1 LEPEFKL
8 ESAGIDTDA
17 LERELA
23 RRVAERRASGVYT
36 DEVEAQLAERLPDE
50 EGAGDLPCA
59 AALDYAATRARASWD
74 VTTAYPVETEK
85 PFPRPLILFAKRLA
99 RLWARVA
106 VGPIQ
111 REQTAFNRHV
121 AAALEALRLQSIS
134 ERAEAL
140 AAEEDLAALAGS
152 MIGGDEAA
160 AMAASIADALG
171 LPGSLTV
178 LQPSPPG
185 LVAALAERGFLPHAV
200 SAGTAWDEAP
210 GARVVTHT
218 GPLTFLSQ
226 VGEESTAAML
236 VSELSFW
243 LKPEALIALARRSYL
258 ALERDGRI
266 AIAVHAF
273 AAGSPAP
280 AWCAAPVVARALEL
294 AGFSDITIT
303 DARSPRAGQALPSGY
318 VAVARKT

>member
-1 LEPEFKL
+1 MEPEFKL
-8 ESAGIDTDA
+8 ESAGIDTAA

-23 RRVAERRASGVYT
+23 RRVAERRASGVYAP
-36 DEVEAQLAERLPDE
+36 EVEALLAERLPDE
-50 EGAGDLPCA
+50 EGAGHLTAA
-59 AALDYAATRARASWD
+59 AALDYAATRAQASWQ

-85 PFPRPLILFAKRLA
+85 PFLRPFILFAKRLA

-121 AAALEALRLQSIS
+121 ATALDAIRRQSIS
-134 ERAEAL
+134 ERAETL
-140 AAEEDLAALAGS
+140 AAEADLATLAGS
-152 MIGGDEAA
+152 MIDDEEAA
-160 AMAASIADALG
+160 AMAASIAEGLG
-171 LPGSLTV
+171 PKGAITV
-178 LQPSPPG
+178 LQPCPAG
-185 LVAALAERGFLPHAV
+185 LLEELTARGFTPYAV
-200 SAGTAWDEAP
+200 SAGTSWDDAP
-210 GARVVTHT
+210 SPASTRS

-226 VGEESTAAML
+226 VAEESTSAL
-236 VSELSFW
+236 FVSELSFW
-243 LKPEALIALARRSYL
+243 LKPEALITLARRSYL
-258 ALERDGRI
+258 VLERGGRV

-294 AGFSDITIT
+294 AGFMDISII
-303 DARSPRAGQALPSGY
+303 DVRSPQADQASPSGY

>member
-8 ESAGIDTDA
+8 ESAGIDTAA

-23 RRVAERRASGVYT
+23 HRVEERRASGVYT
-36 DEVEAQLAERLPDE
+36 REVEAMLAERLPDE
-50 EGAGDLPCA
+50 EGAGSLPAA
-59 AALDYAATRARASWD
+59 AALDYAATRAQASWQ

-85 PFPRPLILFAKRLA
+85 PFLRPFILFAKRLA

-121 AAALEALRLQSIS
+121 ATALEALRRQSIS
-134 ERAEAL
+134 ERAETL
-140 AAEEDLAALAGS
+140 AAEADLATLAGS
-152 MIGGDEAA
+152 LIADDEAA
-160 AMAASIADALG
+160 AMAASIAEGLG
-171 LPGSLTV
+171 PKGALTV
-178 LQPSPPG
+178 LQPCPAG
-185 LVAALAERGFLPHAV
+185 LLEELAARGFASYTV
-200 SAGTAWDEAP
+200 SAGTSWDDTPAP
-210 GARVVTHT
+210 VSTRT

-226 VGEESTAAML
+226 VAEESTAALL

-243 LKPEALIALARRSYL
+243 LKPELLITLTRRSYL
-258 ALERDGRI
+258 ALEPAGRI

-280 AWCAAPVVARALEL
+280 AWCAAPVVEKALEL
-294 AGFSDITIT
+294 AGFTDISISDV
-303 DARSPRAGQALPSGY
+303 RSPQADQASPSGY